1 MDYDVLILGGGIVGC
16 AAAYEL
22 SKYSLNIALI
32 EKNYDVADDV
42 ALINS
47 TIVYD
52 GCESNNSL
60 TMKLEQM
67 GNQLLDEVTE
77 KFNVPFSRCGS
88 LYIAANEE
96 EQIRVED
103 MYEKALKGGVQ
114 NLYLLSGDEARKLEP
129 NLPKEVIKALYSKN
143 AGTICPYDLAL
154 SYAEVAFDNGVNFKL
169 EEEVVDIQR
178 LTRGFR
184 VITNKNKF
192 TCKLVLNTTPGK
204 NYSIDNNN
212 KEVPEEAQLNLNY
225 FVLDKDFKGDFQHVI
240 FSVKDEDEKIYTL
253 PTLQGSTIAAISSR
267 KKMNHF
273 ETLDKISYL
282 LKELEENDVNNFFQ
296 TPYYK
301 EPIIIDDSF
310 IDIGY
315 IKVTGKHYAQVTMT
329 PAIASIVC
337 ETIISNMNCKL
348 KKHFIDKRR
357 EYFKFSDMSDEERK
371 KVIEVD
377 KKYGNIICACHNIT
391 EGEIV
396 DAIRRP
402 LGARTVEGIKRR
414 TGVTMGACQGSY
426 CLNKIISILARE
438 TDKSYTDV
446 VKDSKNSKMVLN
458 RIKEFDGV

>member
-88 LYIAANEE
+88 LYIAANQE

-103 MYEKALKGGVQ
+103 MYKKALKGGVQ